1 MVHFLRLRW
10 TPYIYEVVSIGVN
23 KVTNGQLFESGR
35 RHAIQQLGH
44 RRRASKGDFFN
55 NLALTHF
62 LTDFNDIFLGGDN
75 VDDAIW
81 HSRTAGELWTA
92 KVLLDVLCNS
102 RGESRPQ

>member
-1 MVHFLRLRW
+1 
-10 TPYIYEVVSIGVN
+10 
-23 KVTNGQLFESGR
+23 
-35 RHAIQQLGH
+35 
-44 RRRASKGDFFN
+44 
-55 NLALTHF
+55 
-62 LTDFNDIFLGGDN
+62 LGGDN